1 MCVGVDYYL
10 LALNPTLLYPP
21 MLSIFS
27 MGGAVGW
34 ASWLLGSSITS
45 SLGIS
50 PENLGT
56 DPAGGGAP
64 PVNQS
69 IINLSI
75 TSFQSIA
82 NHSFNHSIPKTP
94 CQSISIIYMHYC
106 INYLLSIN
114 MINRSSILI
123 NQVHF
128 SFLNFLTLKAIFRK
142 KRRTQIHDAT
152 VKTTHSD
159 SLHNVHY
166 LINRIAFI
174 IKTDYYKLNT

>member
-1 MCVGVDYYL
+1 MFKPNPPSRKTYDSLTCSGVGGVGGVWRGFSPVEGEGGVDYYL

-50 PENLGT
+50 PEYLGT

-75 TSFQSIA
+75 TSFQLIN
-82 NHSFNHSIPKTP
+82 NHSFNQSISKTP
-94 CQSISIIYMHYC
+94 CQSISIIH
-106 INYLLSIN
+106 
-114 MINRSSILI
+114 
-123 NQVHF
+123 
-128 SFLNFLTLKAIFRK
+128 
-142 KRRTQIHDAT
+142 
-152 VKTTHSD
+152 
-159 SLHNVHY
+159 
-166 LINRIAFI
+166 
-174 IKTDYYKLNT
+174 

>member
-1 MCVGVDYYL
+1 MFDPLPYHSAINYVKIIPSFKKNMWQFNLWWWWEKRVKSCGEGGVDYYL

-75 TSFQSIA
+75 TSFQL
-82 NHSFNHSIPKTP
+82 
-94 CQSISIIYMHYC
+94 IIIHL
-106 INYLLSIN
+106 IIQYLKLHV
-114 MINRSSILI
+114 
-123 NQVHF
+123 NQLV
-128 SFLNFLTLKAIFRK
+128 
-142 KRRTQIHDAT
+142 
-152 VKTTHSD
+152 
-159 SLHNVHY
+159 
-166 LINRIAFI
+166 
-174 IKTDYYKLNT
+174 

>member
-69 IINLSI
+69 IIHLSI
-75 TSFQSIA
+75 TSFQSID

-114 MINRSSILI
+114 MIIGSSIFI
-123 NQVHF
+123 NQIHF
-128 SFLNFLTLKAIFRK
+128 SFLNFFFCDICLKFDRIKETCILRLILITLY
-142 KRRTQIHDAT
+142 KRNSYE
-152 VKTTHSD
+152 KM
-159 SLHNVHY
+159 
-166 LINRIAFI
+166 
-174 IKTDYYKLNT
+174 